1 MKVNKKYQIF
11 CDMDGVLVDFEGAVV
26 EQINKDLKDASVT
39 GKKIKR
45 LRDDLYRLD
54 RDFITKEDLDKIN
67 KEKRLR
73 SARKYM
79 YYRCSNDEDLW
90 ANLPWAKDGKELWEE
105 ISKYNPF
112 ILTAPLDDA
121 ECKNGKFRWIKNNL
135 VPHPE
140 KIFMSHEKYLWST
153 TSGQPNILIDDFN
166 INTIPWDNY
175 GGISIL
181 HVNTKNTLEELKKIC
196 G

>member
-1 MKVNKKYQIF
+1 MNVDIKTSLLLGAFLNKKYQIF

-90 ANLPWAKDGKELWEE
+90 ANLPWTKDGKELWEE
-105 ISKYNPF
+105 ISKYMMLSVKMVSF
-112 ILTAPLDDA
+112 AGLRIILCPIQKRYL
-121 ECKNGKFRWIKNNL
+121 CPMKN
-135 VPHPE
+135 
-140 KIFMSHEKYLWST
+140 
-153 TSGQPNILIDDFN
+153 
-166 INTIPWDNY
+166 
-175 GGISIL
+175 
-181 HVNTKNTLEELKKIC
+181 IC
-196 G
+196 GPPPADSPIY